1 MKTRWPRLADE
12 ADRPTKTIT
21 GYDVDVGTGVVGGG
35 GQIMRSVEQRGVTQ
49 LDCRERMDGTGRHDD
64 KSTASKRKRI
74 NGGNGP

>member
-1 MKTRWPRLADE
+1 MNQLVPPPLSKTMVCVE
-12 ADRPTKTIT
+12 MNS
-21 GYDVDVGTGVVGGG
+21 GGG